1 MCQGVPQRKALLNTN
16 GLDINLIGLFDQ
28 ISCLP
33 DKDGT
38 VKTALSVCAT
48 LRAVLSFLGLCVLFS
63 IFCFTFHP
71 FIFVSSSIFTNSDVC
86 ILCRVGHFI
95 FDDLIVRDTRTFS
108 HCATHQSTNHGQL
121 ELQN

>member
-38 VKTALSVCAT
+38 FRAALSVCAT

-71 FIFVSSSIFTNSDVC
+71 FIFARRRILPNSDVYNYFV
-86 ILCRVGHFI
+86 LGWSFHF
-95 FDDLIVRDTRTFS
+95 
-108 HCATHQSTNHGQL
+108 
-121 ELQN
+121 